1 MPNVQ
6 LTAVQCRYRP
16 EDYIS
21 PDAFLACVD
30 NIVARATNPP
40 ADTPTDTPTLI
51 AFPEMFA
58 LPLLFGLR
66 VPEVLYQDT
75 LPAAVRPWLRRYGVQ
90 ILRHFSSG
98 VASIVRPTAVDAF
111 QVYVETFSQ
120 VAKRHGV
127 MIVAGSG
134 LFPAIDH
141 EPSRGWQASSR
152 QVYNL
157 GHVFSDR
164 GKRMGEARKQQLT
177 ALERRLGISPAPAL
191 PPVIHAPWGTLAV
204 TLCLDGFFDGII
216 SHLDGQGA
224 NIIIQPSANFA
235 RWDSPWTAGERY
247 LEGDAWLKFGL
258 RHTIQDRQNIR
269 YGVNPMMV
277 GNLWGMV
284 MEGRS
289 SIVTNT
295 RYQQAQCEGY
305 TGILKLAPYCPRRRL
320 AERKGHFGFV
330 SYVFM
335 TQACKKMHL

>member
-6 LTAVQCRYRP
+6 LTAVQYRYRP
-16 EDYIS
+16 EDYTS
-21 PDAFLACVD
+21 PDAFLTCVD
-30 NIVARATNPP
+30 NIVARAT
-40 ADTPTDTPTLI
+40 TDTPEIPHLI

-75 LPAAVRPWLRRYGVQ
+75 LPAAMRLWLTRQGGQVW
-90 ILRHFSSG
+90 RHLGSG
-98 VASIVRPTAVDAF
+98 VASVLRPAASDAF
-111 QVYVETFSQ
+111 EVYVETFAQ
-120 VAKRHGV
+120 IAKQYGV
-127 MIVAGSG
+127 MIIAGSG

-141 EPSRGWQASSR
+141 EPSRGWQAVSR
-152 QVYNL
+152 QVYNR
-157 GHVFSDR
+157 GDVFAAT
-164 GKRMGEARKQQLT
+164 GKRMGEVHKQQLT
-177 ALERRLGISPAPAL
+177 VLERRLGITPAPTH
-191 PPVIHAPWGTLAV
+191 PPVVHTPWGNLAV
-204 TLCLDGFFDGII
+204 TICLDGFYDGII

-224 NIIIQPSANFA
+224 NIIVQPSANFA
-235 RWDSPWTAGERY
+235 RWDAPWTAGERY
-247 LEGDAWLKFGL
+247 LEGDAWLNFGL

-305 TGILKLAPYCPRRRL
+305 AGILKLAPTAHEDALLSVDVMLP
-320 AERKGHFGFV
+320 
-330 SYVFM
+330 
-335 TQACKKMHL
+335 